1 MHFTLTGGILVVLMG
16 YILIVLAIAF
26 PTYHHSRSFNT
37 FALGTRP
44 FGGLLSGAAAC
55 VSDMGGFLFLA
66 LPGTIFAYG
75 LWGVP
80 IILGIVLGLCLFWRL
95 LPARLLAPE
104 LGKEVNSI
112 PDYLARASGDT
123 TPIVK
128 IAFSVA
134 QAIALTLYLCAGY
147 AALSVIAS
155 IVFSTSY
162 QVGLIIAMALI
173 MLMAFLGGFQTHRR
187 VNLVSLSFILIAL
200 VLLPIVLFVTH
211 GQAAFSGE
219 AVRPLMDIAPADMAQ
234 SIFSVFGWAL
244 GYLGL
249 SPLMLHVM
257 GTRSPKGLKGMR
269 RTSIIVSTVLLL
281 LSCAIGFMGRA
292 LLYPQ
297 LNAANAEIAYP
308 VLATMDGTPIF
319 IAGILI
325 CGAIAAVFSSGV
337 THLSTLSASFSWDIY
352 LTLRENA
359 SDRELTWVARIT
371 TVIVAIIAY
380 FLAGDQTQGIMQR
393 VIVAWSAL
401 GATLGPAVAL
411 CAFYKKTNSTGLVA
425 ALAAGALSILILNML
440 PPLADWGI
448 AVLVAA
454 FAIAMVFGVV
464 FSHMAPLKRRFAP
477 ESVAAPAAIVT
488 VEEEAQEIEEPD
500 EADNSVED
508 SEEAQEELPQESSQ
522 ENIAQAIPQ
531 QEQETIQEE
540 PSS

>member
-66 LPGTIFAYG
+66 LPGAIFAYG

-80 IILGIVLGLCLFWRL
+80 IVGGILLGLCLFWRL

-112 PDYLARASGDT
+112 PDYLSRASGDT
-123 TPIVK
+123 TSIVK
-128 IAFSVA
+128 IAFSAA

-187 VNLVSLSFILIAL
+187 VNLVSLSFIFIAL
-200 VLLPIVLFVTH
+200 VLLPIVLFIAH

-219 AVRPLMDIAPADMAQ
+219 ALAPLMDMAPADVAQ
-234 SIFSVFGWAL
+234 SIFSAFGWAL

-269 RTSIIVSTVLLL
+269 RTSIIVSAVLLL
-281 LSCAIGFMGRA
+281 LSCAIGFIGRT

-308 VLATMDGTPIF
+308 VLATLDDTPVF

-371 TVIVAIIAY
+371 AVIVAIIAY

-448 AVLVAA
+448 AVLVIA
-454 FAIAMVFGVV
+454 FTIAMVFGVV

-477 ESVAAPAAIVT
+477 ESAAAPAAIIT
-488 VEEEAQEIEEPD
+488 VEEDAQETEEPG
-500 EADNSVED
+500 EADSSVED
-508 SEEAQEELPQESSQ
+508 IEQVQEAPPQESSQ
-522 ENIAQAIPQ
+522 EDIAQAIPQ